1 MPYIDIALKVIPI
14 IISLVTI
21 VVVFFKTQRKDF
33 DDAITEQAKRTDA
46 QDIRIQT
53 LEHTIASMPEKD
65 DMHRMELAMEK
76 MAGKLDVVAT
86 HMSGQ
91 KDVMKR
97 VEIAVSRHEEH
108 LLSGG
113 KS

>member
-1 MPYIDIALKVIPI
+1 MQYLDVALRSIPI
-14 IISLVTI
+14 LVSLITI
-21 VVVFFKTQRKDF
+21 VVVFFKTRRKDF
-33 DDAITEQAKRTDA
+33 DDAIEKNSKRVDA
-46 QDIRIQT
+46 QEIRILSLEQT
-53 LEHTIASMPEKD
+53 VASMPEKD

-76 MAGKLDVVAT
+76 ITGKLDVVAT

-97 VEIAVSRHEEH
+97 LENVVTRHEDH